1 MTRPVDLDDIA
12 GLVGILVAAAAV
24 FVVGYFLFLLITPAA
39 SRDLDGR
46 YANNPPGIKE
56 WIRGLKD
63 KNGQGCCDT
72 ADGYPAE
79 VEWDNDTGK
88 YRVRIDGEW
97 YVVPDAAL
105 IDNVPNLLGYA
116 TVWYWRENGK
126 PKIRCFIPGAGG

>member
-1 MTRPVDLDDIA
+1 MIRTLVLIIIGVFAMIVIA
-12 GLVGILVAAAAV
+12 ENWRVLA
-24 FVVGYFLFLLITPAA
+24 
-39 SRDLDGR
+39 RDLDGR
-46 YANNPPGIKE
+46 YAQSNPGIKE

-63 KNGQGCCDT
+63 KNGEGCCDT

-79 VEWDNDTGK
+79 VEWDMDTGK

-97 YVVPDAAL
+97 YVVPDVAL
-105 IDNVPNLLGYA
+105 LDKQPNLLGYA